1 VLVCVESLKKRGAS
15 KTLPQNNGKC
25 FNNYTRAEMM
35 RNIQSLL
42 TSFLV
47 MFLITFNLNVRPVE
61 AQNTVERL
69 TIGSFNVENLD
80 PSDNLR
86 FKKIAKIITTDLGA
100 PDILALIEVQDDNGK
115 VNDIVTTA
123 NLTYKTLTTAIKTE
137 GGPVYQ
143 FSDIPPVDDLDGG
156 EPGGNI
162 RVGYIYNP
170 AKVSLAQGQTG
181 GSQDAVE
188 VILKNG
194 AVSLSRNPGRIEPN
208 SPAFDN
214 SRKPLAEEFLFGDK
228 KVFIIANHFVSKRNN
243 NNKESQRIQQAQI
256 VKDFADKI
264 LTKDSQSNIVVV
276 GDLNDEPSSTTLR
289 TLTDSV
295 FVNLPVKLLPPDDA
309 YSYIFQGQK
318 ELIDYIL
325 VNQQLAQNTNP
336 EIRIA
341 HVNANQPRNSRSSD
355 HDPLVATLN
364 FTSGQNSGG
373 LGGLSPNIF
382 PSLSGLS
389 LQQKIRESYQPTK
402 RISYG
407 NARDK
412 MFGDIDNQNGQV
424 IDIYGGRVITLNN
437 GNDPSQ
443 SAGQQGFNTEHSW
456 PQSKGAGQ
464 EPQKSD
470 LHHLFPSDADFN
482 NDRGNKPFAEIP
494 DDQTKKWLKGNTFQT
509 NKPTAK
515 IDEFSES
522 NSSLFEPRE
531 SVKGD
536 ISRAVF
542 YFYTIHKS
550 QADDSYFATQ
560 KKNLCN
566 WNKIDPPSS
575 TEIARSNAIAAFQ
588 GNENPFVIDATLPER
603 AYCNLT

>member
-1 VLVCVESLKKRGAS
+1 
-15 KTLPQNNGKC
+15 
-25 FNNYTRAEMM
+25 MM

-47 MFLITFNLNVRPVE
+47 MFLTIFNLNVMPAK

-86 FKKIAKIITTDLGA
+86 FGKIAKIITNDLGA
-100 PDILALIEVQDDNGK
+100 PDILALIEIQDDNGK
-115 VNDIVTTA
+115 IDDTVTTA

-143 FSDIPPVDDLDGG
+143 FSDISPVDDLDGG

-170 AKVSLAQGQTG
+170 AKVSLAQGQSG

-194 AVSLSRNPGRIEPN
+194 AVHLSRNPGRIQPN
-208 SPAFDN
+208 SPAFKN
-214 SRKPLAEEFLFGDK
+214 SRKPLAEEFLVGDK
-228 KVFIIANHFVSKRNN
+228 KVFIIANHFASKKNN
-243 NNKESQRIQQAQI
+243 NSQESQRIQQAQI
-256 VKDFADKI
+256 VKDFVSQI
-264 LTKDSQSNIVVV
+264 LAKDSQSNIVVL

-295 FVNLPVKLLPPDDA
+295 LINLPVKLLPSDDA
-309 YSYIFQGQK
+309 YSYIFQGRK

-325 VNQQLAQNTNP
+325 VNQQLSQTTNP
-336 EIRIA
+336 KIRIA
-341 HVNANQPRNSRSSD
+341 HVNANQPRNARASD

-364 FTSGQNSGG
+364 FTSDPNLIGQPPVIIPIVGQ
-373 LGGLSPNIF
+373 PNIF
-382 PSLSGLS
+382 PSLSGLN
-389 LQQKIRESYQPTK
+389 LQQKIRESYQPT
-402 RISYG
+402 RTIGYG

-437 GNDPSQ
+437 GDDPSQ
-443 SAGQQGFNTEHSW
+443 SAGQKGFNAEHSW

-464 EPQKSD
+464 EPQRSD
-470 LHHLFPSDADFN
+470 LHSLFPSDADFN
-482 NDRGNKPFAEIP
+482 NERGNKAFGEIP
-494 DDQTKKWLKGNTFQT
+494 DDQTKKWLKGDTFQT

-536 ISRAVF
+536 IARAVF

-560 KKNLCN
+560 KKSLCN

-575 TEIARSNAIAAFQ
+575 TEIARSNAIAVIQ
-588 GNENPFVIDATLPER
+588 GNKNPFVIDATLPER